1 MWDRLNSHYDML
13 RDRGMGFYIMFYSDD
28 QDSPDRFG
36 ITEKSKEEMRL
47 FRYVIARFSAY
58 PIVVW
63 DTGIDIQE
71 TRSNAWIDWFA
82 DWFQENDPWQHP
94 VSSRT
99 GGGSGGKFPDQATYY
114 SDGTSTLPP
123 HQTVVNTWKD
133 QNVPLAFTDRW
144 RENYSRGN
152 FNRDKIRRA
161 AWEVGLVG
169 GSALYVGG
177 NENQGYLAQDY
188 AQDFEAAPDLGIR
201 SDFFL
206 ERIADFNGLEPQDEV
221 LVSGDQAILS
231 ASVGREYV
239 VYDANG
245 GKIEID

>member
-1 MWDRLNSHYDML
+1 M
-13 RDRGMGFYIMFYSDD
+13 
-28 QDSPDRFG
+28 
-36 ITEKSKEEMRL
+36 
-47 FRYVIARFSAY
+47 
-58 PIVVW
+58 
-63 DTGIDIQE
+63 
-71 TRSNAWIDWFA
+71 
-82 DWFQENDPWQHP
+82 
-94 VSSRT
+94 
-99 GGGSGGKFPDQATYY
+99 
-114 SDGTSTLPP
+114 
-123 HQTVVNTWKD
+123 NTWKD

-201 SDFFL
+201 NKFFL

-245 GKIEID
+245 GKIEIDLSGVNGTLNAEWFNPRTGEVKNLSPVNGNGRVSFTAPDNKDWVLHLTNNNLACGGLFVAGSLGEQSAEFSTVNANQLAFKIFVPIISECG